1 MVSCPRRKTSLL
13 PAFTL
18 YLSLQF
24 LSKDTDKDIVA
35 VITGGDVSGD
45 MSFTAQPQ
53 GRDKYI
59 IGSSGSVK
67 EIPTRVVTTETVHL
81 Q

>member
-1 MVSCPRRKTSLL
+1 MLL
-13 PAFTL
+13 TFTL
-18 YLSLQF
+18 CSSLQF
-24 LSKDTDKDIVA
+24 LSKDTDKDVVA

-45 MSFTAQPQ
+45 MSFIAQPQ

-67 EIPTRVVTTETVHL
+67 EIPTRVVTTQTVHL